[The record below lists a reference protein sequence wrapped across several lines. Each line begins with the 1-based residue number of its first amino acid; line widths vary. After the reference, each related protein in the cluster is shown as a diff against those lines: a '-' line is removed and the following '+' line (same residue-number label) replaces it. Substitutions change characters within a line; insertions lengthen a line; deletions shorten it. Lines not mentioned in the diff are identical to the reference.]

1 MRPAGGRCH
10 CTDRGDTGR
19 RSATQGCPA
28 EDYGGWQLVG
38 AGFGKVSGPA
48 QPQRRSRHPQV
59 SVEHNNNALHSTNLS
74 AIVNYYSINCSVF
87 KNSVLFFSAENLSI
101 SFNCMTYLWQY
112 L

>member
-1 MRPAGGRCH
+1 MPS
-10 CTDRGDTGR
+10 RGLWRLATRWSWLWKGER
-19 RSATQGCPA
+19 ASAA
-28 EDYGGWQLVG
+28 
-38 AGFGKVSGPA
+38 AA
-48 QPQRRSRHPQV
+48 PQRRSRHPQV